1 MGKVLEFALLIP
13 SLCDAEDPERWAFG
27 IKAAYNEEKGKPSVF
42 QRTKKDKEEPGR
54 RLRVVFGFT
63 AFKHDAGKAA
73 HCFNLLK
80 LWELAH
86 YRDEH
91 GETEHEAEIANL
103 RATAEIVE
111 EQYPEIAAVMSAK
124 TASENGGW

>member
-1 MGKVLEFALLIP
+1 MGKVLEFAEKIP
-13 SLCDAEDPERWAFG
+13 ALCDAEDAERWAVP
-27 IKAAYNEEKGKPSVF
+27 IRASYHDEKLKKSVF
-42 QRTKKDKEEPGR
+42 ARNEHDRKEPGR

-91 GETEHEAEIANL
+91 GETDHDAEIADL
-103 RATAEIVE
+103 WAASAEKEVE
-111 EQYPEIAAVMSAK
+111 YPEIMAVMSADM
-124 TASENGGW
+124 AAEDGGW